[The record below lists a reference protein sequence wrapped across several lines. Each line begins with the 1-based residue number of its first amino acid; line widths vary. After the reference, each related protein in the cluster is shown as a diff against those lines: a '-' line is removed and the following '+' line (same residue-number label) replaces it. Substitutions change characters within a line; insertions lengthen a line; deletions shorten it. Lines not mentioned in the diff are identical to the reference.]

1 MSTLCIF
8 FCVKISLLNNSTL
21 SPRQLQY
28 RFLQE
33 FKYTKLL
40 INLLIAKYLVCQLIG
55 ILTYYVDGQSISD
68 ISELQRLLDD
78 RLYD

>member
-40 INLLIAKYLVCQLIG
+40 INLLIAKCLVCQLIG
-55 ILTYYVDGQSISD
+55 ILTYCVDGQPISD
-68 ISELQRLLDD
+68 MSELQGLSAD

>member
-40 INLLIAKYLVCQLIG
+40 INLLIAKCLVCQLIG
-55 ILTYYVDGQSISD
+55 ILIYCVDSQPISD
-68 ISELQRLLDD
+68 MSELQKLSAD